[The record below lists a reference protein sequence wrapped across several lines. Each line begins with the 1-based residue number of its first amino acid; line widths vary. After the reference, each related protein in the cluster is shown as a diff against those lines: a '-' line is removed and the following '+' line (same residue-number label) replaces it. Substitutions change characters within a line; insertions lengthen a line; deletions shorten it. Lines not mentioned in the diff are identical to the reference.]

1 MRKAVQEFLEK
12 YIRLVDEEA
21 WREFWHSVRK
31 EVLEDYEIRE
41 LLQVLDSCG
50 IDSQKDW
57 LFQNM
62 RKGPGDYTNIIW
74 AYHED
79 LKEAEEDKSRNI
91 SNKYKIDLTDKL
103 DSPHN
108 LTPARVQSRLQYFSI
123 DISKVSETSRL
134 SNIILFIDVRDNRYW
149 LSVLC
154 GFKNTTNGYIE
165 YAHGY
170 LGLNQFRN
178 DSYIQV
184 HGVGFAWH
192 DPELTRLINEH
203 GNSILGQL
211 NY

>member
-12 YIRLVDEEA
+12 YIRLIDEEA

-31 EVLEDYEIRE
+31 AVLEDYEIRE
-41 LLQVLDSCG
+41 LLQVLGSCG

-74 AYHED
+74 TYHED

-154 GFKNTTNGYIE
+154 GFNDMKGGYID
-165 YAHGY
+165 YAHGH
-170 LGLNQFRN
+170 LDLHEFRN
-178 DSYIQV
+178 DSYVQV

-192 DPELTRLINEH
+192 DSELTKLINEH
-203 GNSILGQL
+203 GNAILGQL

>member
-12 YIRLVDEEA
+12 YIRLIDEEA
-21 WREFWHSVRK
+21 WREFWHSVRR

-74 AYHED
+74 TYNED
-79 LKEAEEDKSRNI
+79 LKQAEENKSRNI

-103 DSPHN
+103 DSPEQ
-108 LTPARVQSRLQYFSI
+108 LTPARVQSRLSHFNI
-123 DISKVSETSRL
+123 DISKISETSRL
-134 SNIILFIDVRDNRYW
+134 SKIILFIDVKDNKYW

-154 GFKNTTNGYIE
+154 EFNNTKNGYIE

-170 LGLNQFRN
+170 LGLNQFKN
-178 DSYIQV
+178 DSYVQV

-192 DPELTRLINEH
+192 DPELTRLIN
-203 GNSILGQL
+203 NYSNFILDQL

>member
-12 YIRLVDEEA
+12 YIRLVDENT
-21 WREFWHSVRK
+21 WREFWHNVRK
-31 EVLEDYEIRE
+31 EVLENYEIRE
-41 LLQVLDSCG
+41 LLQVLDSCS

-62 RKGPGDYTNIIW
+62 RKGPGDYTNIFW
-74 AYHED
+74 TYNED

-103 DSPHN
+103 DSSEQ
-108 LTPARVQSRLQYFSI
+108 LTPARVQSRLSYFNI
-123 DISKVSETSRL
+123 NVKNVPETSRL
-134 SNIILFIDVRDNRYW
+134 SNITIFVDVRDSRYW

-154 GFKNTTNGYIE
+154 GFNDMKNGYID
-165 YAHGY
+165 YAHGHID
-170 LGLNQFRN
+170 LHEFKN
-178 DSYIQV
+178 DSYTQV

-192 DPELTRLINEH
+192 DPELTKILNTYS
-203 GNSILGQL
+203 NSILNSL

>member
-1 MRKAVQEFLEK
+1 
-12 YIRLVDEEA
+12 
-21 WREFWHSVRK
+21 
-31 EVLEDYEIRE
+31 
-41 LLQVLDSCG
+41 
-50 IDSQKDW
+50 
-57 LFQNM
+57 M

-74 AYHED
+74 TYHED

-103 DSPHN
+103 DSPEQ

-123 DISKVSETSRL
+123 DISKVSETSKL

-149 LSVLC
+149 LSILC
-154 GFKNTTNGYIE
+154 GFKNTENGYIE
-165 YAHGY
+165 YAHGH

-178 DSYIQV
+178 DSYVQV

-192 DPELTRLINEH
+192 DPELTKLINEH
-203 GNSILGQL
+203 SNSILGQL